1 MNEAEV
7 KNIIR
12 RVREGDVNAFAP
24 IVDSYKD
31 IVYTLCI
38 RMLANETD
46 AAEAA
51 QDIMVKAFRSLK
63 HFQERS
69 KFSTWLYRI
78 AYNHCIS
85 VIRSKT
91 RIIDLV
97 EEVPEESG
105 EAPDLSGL
113 SALSQAERKK
123 YVEEAME
130 SLAETDAVVI
140 TLFYFEELS
149 LEEIAQVTGLSGGN
163 VRIRLHRARK
173 KLGEILS
180 GILSTEIESLL

>member
-1 MNEAEV
+1 MTEAEE
-7 KNIIR
+7 KNIIG
-12 RVREGDVNAFAP
+12 RVKKGEVEAFAP
-24 IVDSYKD
+24 LVDNYKD
-31 IVYTLCI
+31 IVYTLCL

-51 QDIMVKAFRSLK
+51 QDIMVRAFRSLN

-97 EEVPEESG
+97 EDLPDQDQ
-105 EAPDLSGL
+105 APDINGIMSLRRE
-113 SALSQAERKK
+113 ERKR

-140 TLFYFEELS
+140 TLFYYEELS
-149 LEEIAQVTGLSGGN
+149 LEEIAQVTGMSN
-163 VRIRLHRARK
+163 ANIRTRLFRARK
-173 KLGEILS
+173 KLGEILTA
-180 GILSTEIESLL
+180 ILKTEIESLL